1 MPGFRFIPNLLG
13 NEWSNMAPGL
23 PFTFGSQND
32 IRTNASSNNWIVQNS
47 SLNSLYKTN
56 SSNNLNL
63 RGTFEPFNK
72 FRIELNAN
80 KTTSYNLQEYFRWDD
95 ENNIYNSFSPTQT
108 GNYSISFIS
117 FRTAF
122 SNDDENYLSS
132 VFSNF
137 RGYRADI
144 ANRLA
149 AQNPNFNGGTDPNT
163 GFPIEYQ
170 IINNDTIITGGYGPT
185 SQEVIIP
192 AFLAAYSG
200 KSPLNIGLTSFPAIP
215 LPNWRINYDGL
226 MTIPYLKRRFRSILI
241 AHAYRSTYT
250 VGSYSSNLN
259 YINGDEV
266 NVNNLSYHVE
276 KEIAQVTIN
285 EQFSPLFKLD
295 LVWKNSLLTK
305 IEFKRSRLLSL
316 SLVNSQLTET
326 QTKEYVISAG
336 YRISDLNLNFIS
348 SGRGKKISSDLDLKL
363 DVNIRNN
370 KTMIRK
376 IIEDVEQITMGQQI
390 VSIKFSTDYV
400 VNRRLNLKLFYDR
413 VITNPFVSTT
423 FPSAITNAGFS
434 LRFTLAG

>member
-1 MPGFRFIPNLLG
+1 MC
-13 NEWSNMAPGL
+13 
-23 PFTFGSQND
+23 
-32 IRTNASSNNWIVQNS
+32 IRD
-47 SLNSLYKTN
+47 
-56 SSNNLNL
+56 
-63 RGTFEPFNK
+63 R
-72 FRIELNAN
+72 
-80 KTTSYNLQEYFRWDD
+80 
-95 ENNIYNSFSPTQT
+95 
-108 GNYSISFIS
+108 
-117 FRTAF
+117 
-122 SNDDENYLSS
+122 
-132 VFSNF
+132 
-137 RGYRADI
+137 
-144 ANRLA
+144 
-149 AQNPNFNGGTDPNT
+149 
-163 GFPIEYQ
+163 
-170 IINNDTIITGGYGPT
+170 
-185 SQEVIIP
+185 
-192 AFLAAYSG
+192 
-200 KSPLNIGLTSFPAIP
+200 
-215 LPNWRINYDGL
+215 
-226 MTIPYLKRRFRSILI
+226 
-241 AHAYRSTYT
+241 
-250 VGSYSSNLN
+250 N

-305 IEFKRSRLLSL
+305 LEFKRSRLLSL

-326 QTKEYVISAG
+326 QTREYVISAG

-423 FPSAITNAGFS
+423 FPSSITNAGFS